1 MASEARPRPGA
12 PPPAA
17 PRPGAVAWL
26 KRNGDRI
33 AAVAMIAPSIVL
45 VAIFVYGFIGQT
57 FWTSLTDWGRN
68 PAQALAFDPDI
79 RFIGFQNYVDLFTG
93 LIDVRFRQDLVNTFF
108 FTIFFLAGCIGLG
121 LFLAFLLDRDV
132 KGEAFFRTLFLFPM
146 ALSFIV
152 TGTIWRWMLQPRGG
166 VNVLPTV
173 FGFEPWTFRWLTDR
187 TQIWRFDWNDIP
199 LFTGILVLV
208 VLLWV
213 AVAALRR
220 AERRRAVVAG
230 ASAALVA
237 GWTFFVA
244 PNIELLPFPQMHG
257 FNVAF
262 VGIIIAAVWQMSGY
276 TMALYLAGLRG
287 IPGELREAARVD
299 GASELQLYRH
309 VILPLLRP
317 ITLSAMIILG
327 HISLKIFDL
336 VFAMAGADNAVTD
349 VPALLMYLTA
359 FRANQFAKGAAIA
372 MVLLVMVAAVII
384 PYLWTS
390 LRTEVRR

>member
-1 MASEARPRPGA
+1 M
-12 PPPAA
+12 
-17 PRPGAVAWL
+17 L
-26 KRNGDRI
+26 
-33 AAVAMIAPSIVL
+33 APSVVL
-45 VAIFVYGFIGQT
+45 IAIFVYGFIGQT
-57 FWTSLTDWGRN
+57 MWVSLSDWGRN
-68 PAQALAFDPDI
+68 PAQALALDPDI
-79 RFIGFQNYVDLFTG
+79 RYVGFQNYRDLFTG

-132 KGEAFFRTLFLFPM
+132 EGEGFFRTLFLFPM

-166 VNVLPTV
+166 VNVLPTM
-173 FGFEPWTFRWLTDR
+173 FGFEPWTFRWVTDR
-187 TQIWRFDWNDIP
+187 TQIWRFDWLDLP
-199 LFTGILVLV
+199 FYTGLLLTG
-208 VLLWV
+208 VLL
-213 AVAALRR
+213 AVAWSAWRGR
-220 AERRRAVVAG
+220 ARRRALIAAVI
-230 ASAALVA
+230 AALA
-237 GWTFFVA
+237 ALWTFGFAREVQ
-244 PNIELLPFPQMHG
+244 ILPYPEVHG
-257 FNVAF
+257 FNLAF
-262 VGIIIAAVWQMSGY
+262 IGIIIAAVWQMSGY

-299 GASELQLYRH
+299 GSSEWQLYRH

-336 VFAMAGADNAVTD
+336 IFAMAGADNATTD

-390 LRTEVRR
+390 LRSEVRR